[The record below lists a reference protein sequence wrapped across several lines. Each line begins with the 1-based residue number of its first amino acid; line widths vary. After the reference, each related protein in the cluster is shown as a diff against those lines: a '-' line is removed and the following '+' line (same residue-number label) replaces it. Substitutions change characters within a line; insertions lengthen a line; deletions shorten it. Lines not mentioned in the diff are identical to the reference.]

1 MNISE
6 EQIEQ
11 FFQWIREMPKEEF
24 EERFNKYHKQSQ
36 NLLEKKEEEEE
47 YQRKL
52 KETLDS
58 LKNNL

>member
-24 EERFNKYHKQSQ
+24 EERFIS
-36 NLLEKKEEEEE
+36 KKVPA
-47 YQRKL
+47 
-52 KETLDS
+52 
-58 LKNNL
+58 

>member
-1 MNISE
+1 
-6 EQIEQ
+6 
-11 FFQWIREMPKEEF
+11 MPKEEF

>member
-24 EERFNKYHKQSQ
+24 EERFNKYHKQAQ
-36 NLLEKKEEEEE
+36 NVVGQQNNKK
-47 YQRKL
+47 Y
-52 KETLDS
+52 T
-58 LKNNL
+58 

>member
-1 MNISE
+1 
-6 EQIEQ
+6 
-11 FFQWIREMPKEEF
+11 MPKEEF
-24 EERFNKYHKQSQ
+24 EERFNKYHKQAQ
-36 NLLEKKEEEEE
+36 NLLEKKEEEE